1 MTRESKGK
9 TPASSNII
17 TLEVPDPS
25 RPQNSGLGQQSSG
38 DGSSH
43 DALLP
48 SQPAV
53 NATPAAAA
61 ATTTTSAVATPLNSE
76 STPDTMVIRQV
87 GCWTR
92 FWLSL
97 GCISAEGQH

>member
-9 TPASSNII
+9 TPAESNIM

-25 RPQNSGLGQQSSG
+25 RPQNSGSGQQSSG
-38 DGSSH
+38 DGSGHNS
-43 DALLP
+43 LLP
-48 SQPAV
+48 SQDAV
-53 NATPAAAA
+53 NATPAAA
-61 ATTTTSAVATPLNSE
+61 TTTTSAAATPLNSE
-76 STPDTMVIRQV
+76 SAPDTMVVRQV